1 MFAKCEE
8 GYIILHHDLH
18 FWGTEINFFSGI
30 ILV

>member
-18 FWGTEINFFSGI
+18 FWGIEINFF
-30 ILV
+30 LVL